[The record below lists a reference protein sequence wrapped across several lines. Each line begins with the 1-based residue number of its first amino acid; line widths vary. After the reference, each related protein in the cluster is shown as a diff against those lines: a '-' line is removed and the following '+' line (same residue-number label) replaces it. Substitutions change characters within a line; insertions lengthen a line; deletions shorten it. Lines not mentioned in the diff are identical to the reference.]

1 MINRSMHGPPTSI
14 VIVLF
19 GVACLQSLDGVPLVQ
34 VHNKTLEKATY
45 FFQNPGEPGT
55 AGVTYAPRNMYVC
68 CVSVLFYA
76 NRSSSDQG
84 EACTTL
90 IPCIFLAVVYSVL
103 QYVYL
108 YKNTISK

>member
-1 MINRSMHGPPTSI
+1 M
-14 VIVLF
+14 
-19 GVACLQSLDGVPLVQ
+19 QSLDGVPRVQ

-76 NRSSSDQG
+76 NSSSSDQG